1 MQLENTYLD
10 CQQVYKIVN
19 TFLIKLFIVNI
30 CQHCIEL
37 ILYSLYTVTLYN
49 SYTYYN
55 YHCFLLLLYIKVF
68 QIANIFQK
76 IYLEGDFPFKTF
88 CIPESFNTN
97 ISHQLFDY
105 TITFVNTQHY
115 NTNSKGDF
123 VLKNRF

>member
-55 YHCFLLLLYIKVF
+55 YHCYSFTAVQCTIMCSKLQIYFRRYIRWRMFFDVVSLE
-68 QIANIFQK
+68 NI
-76 IYLEGDFPFKTF
+76 
-88 CIPESFNTN
+88 
-97 ISHQLFDY
+97 
-105 TITFVNTQHY
+105 
-115 NTNSKGDF
+115 
-123 VLKNRF
+123 